1 MSVCAAS
8 NGCSTSTAYVE
19 NAPEKS
25 NLDLSAEY
33 EDAWECACG
42 NRPDLDGFY
51 PCDPTGR
58 EVEPDPGS
66 DWDVKLLY
74 CADYGLVM
82 DQSTYD
88 STSQTVTVVERIK
101 TTATSKRR
109 NSRVY
114 M

>member
-1 MSVCAAS
+1 MI
-8 NGCSTSTAYVE
+8 NTTATDF
-19 NAPEKS
+19 PKTIT
-25 NLDLSAEY
+25 AEY

-74 CADYGLVM
+74 CADYGLIM

-88 STSQTVTVVERIK
+88 STSQTVTVVGRIQNYSNIETQK
-101 TTATSKRR
+101 
-109 NSRVY
+109 
-114 M
+114 